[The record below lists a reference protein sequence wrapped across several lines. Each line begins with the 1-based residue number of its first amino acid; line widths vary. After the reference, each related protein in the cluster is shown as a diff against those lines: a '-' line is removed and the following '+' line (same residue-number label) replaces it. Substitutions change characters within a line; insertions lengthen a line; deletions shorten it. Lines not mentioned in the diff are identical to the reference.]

1 MSSLRILVC
10 LAVVS
15 LSAFAQSDRG
25 TVTGTVSDT
34 TGAVIPGVSIA
45 ATNVENGGRYET
57 VSTETGNYTLGQ
69 LPSGQYQLTAELP
82 GFKRYVRQGISVLV
96 AQTLRLDVTLDVGS
110 SNEEVTV
117 TEDAPL
123 LKTDSTEVAHNIS
136 AEFLNN
142 VPILGI
148 GRGASGATG
157 IRSAY
162 SVAQVVPG
170 ATWLPDQTIR
180 VNGMEGNTSA
190 LRVDGQDATATISN
204 GQITQTQQSV
214 EAIQEVAVQTSNF
227 AAEFGQAGS
236 GLFNV
241 TMRSG
246 TNSFHGSVYDYFV
259 NEALNAGWAFTD
271 DGRGNRVRNR
281 ERRNDWGFSFGG
293 PVLAKIYDG
302 HNKTFF
308 FVNFEQF
315 RETQV
320 SNFPVTVP
328 IPAYRRGDFREAI
341 PLVNGVPRVLGTDG
355 LGRPIIE
362 NTIYDPTTERLING
376 VRYRDPYPDNIIPP
390 EKLDPVALKVQEY
403 IPLPNRPG
411 LTNNYVP
418 SEVNPRVSQIPS
430 IKLDHSLSARMKLSG
445 IWSRTQT
452 DTPNNT
458 SGLPQPISSTVGQHI
473 KTDTIR
479 VSFDYTVSPTTLLHL
494 GSGYIHVV
502 NDPQVPR
509 FDNNKLGF
517 KGTNTD
523 LFPYFSVLSVA
534 QGGMANFG
542 PPSNFRIENLKP
554 TGNAALTWVRNNH
567 TYKTGAEL
575 IVNGYPSYSETY
587 SSGNM
592 LYSPNQTGL
601 PSLQGVTLPAN
612 VGFNYASFLI
622 GAPNSGYDSVPARMR
637 TGNHSMAFFLQ
648 DSWKVNRKLTLDYGL
663 RYDFQTYLKEHSG
676 YMFNVSPTAPNPTA
690 GGLPGGIIF
699 EGYGPGKCDCAFAK
713 NYFYAFGPR
722 LGVAYQI
729 TPKTVLR
736 VGGGIMYSKTNNDA
750 SKASNFGSTK
760 PFNAP
765 EYGIAPFTLRDGM
778 PYKITFPDFD
788 PGQQPLPGTIGNPTN
803 MVDPQAGRPARIWQW
818 SIGLQREITKDLVVE
833 AAYVGNRGVWWAAQT
848 LSPFASNGIPPSTL
862 AARSLSLDN
871 PDDRRLLTSPINS
884 AYAAQR
890 GFGTPPYPGF
900 PTGLTVSQT
909 LRPFPQYTGIVQ
921 TWNPL
926 GNTWYDSLQAKATK
940 RLSKGMDFVV
950 TYTYS
955 KSLALGA
962 EENNNY
968 GSVVNPIIN
977 NVFNR
982 QGNKT
987 LSGLDQP
994 HSLVIAG
1001 TYNLPALFKSASDF
1015 ASKMLSWVASDWQIG
1030 GVLRYASGYPFRVP
1044 ASTTNLNAL
1053 IFQNTLVERVP
1064 GEPLFATTW
1073 VDKHGVTHENEE
1085 LNINCG
1091 CFDPTR
1097 TFVLNPK
1104 AWRNPPDGKFSVSNS
1119 HYSDFRQ
1126 QRRPSES
1133 FSVARRFRMTE
1144 RATFMLRAEF
1154 TNIFNRTGL
1163 NVPSVANPFSA
1174 QTRDKD
1180 GFSTGGFGYISPAA
1194 VGGSNTNPAAAGT
1207 ASFATPP
1214 PRSTTIVARVQF

>member
-1 MSSLRILVC
+1 MRSLGVLFC
-10 LAVVS
+10 LFLATLPAV
-15 LSAFAQSDRG
+15 AQSDRG

-34 TGAVIPGVSIA
+34 SGAVIPGVSIV
-45 ATNVENGGRYET
+45 ATNVETSARYET
-57 VSTETGNYTLGQ
+57 ASTETGNYTLAQ
-69 LPSGQYQLTAELP
+69 LPSGLYQLSAELP
-82 GFKRYVRQGISVLV
+82 GFKKYVRQGIAVLV
-96 AQTLRLDVTLDVGS
+96 AQTLRLNVTLDVGS
-110 SNEEVTV
+110 NNESVTV
-117 TEDAPL
+117 TEAAPL
-123 LKTDSTEVAHNIS
+123 LRTESSEVATNVN

-148 GRGASGATG
+148 GRLASGATG

-162 SVAQVVPG
+162 SVANVVPG

-180 VNGMEGNTSA
+180 VNGMTGNTSA

-241 TMRSG
+241 TMKSG
-246 TNSFHGSVYDYFV
+246 SNQFHGSVYDYFV
-259 NEALNAGWAFTD
+259 NEALNAGWPFTD
-271 DGRGNRVRNR
+271 NGKGELLRNR
-281 ERRNDWGFSFGG
+281 ERRNNWGFSFSG
-293 PVLAKIYDG
+293 PVMAKVYDG

-328 IPAYRRGDFREAI
+328 TLAYRRGDFREA
-341 PLVNGVPRVLGTDG
+341 LTGRSLGTDG
-355 LGRPIIE
+355 LGRPIME
-362 NTIYDPTTERLING
+362 NVIYDPTTERIING
-376 VRYRDPYPDNIIPP
+376 VRYRDPYPNNIIPP

-411 LTNNYVP
+411 LTNNFVP
-418 SEVNPRVSQIPS
+418 NEVNPRISQIPS
-430 IKLDHSLSARMKLSG
+430 VKIDHSLSARLKLSG
-445 IWSRTQT
+445 YWSRTQT

-458 SGLPQPISSTVGQHI
+458 SGLPQPLSSTVGQHI

-479 VSFDYTVSPTTLLHL
+479 FNFDYAVTPTTLLHL
-494 GSGYIHVV
+494 GAGYV
-502 NDPQVPR
+502 NVRSDPQVPR
-509 FDNNKLGF
+509 FDNDKIGF
-517 KGTNTD
+517 KGTNAD
-523 LFPYFSVLSVA
+523 IFPYFSVLSSA

-554 TGNAALTWVRNNH
+554 TGNISLTWVRNNH
-567 TYKTGAEL
+567 TYKAGGEL
-575 IVNGYPSYSETY
+575 IVNGYPSFSETY

-592 LYSPNQTGL
+592 LYSSNQTGL
-601 PSLQGVTLPAN
+601 PSLQGVSLPAN

-622 GAPNSGYDSVPARMR
+622 GAPNSGYDSVPTKLR
-637 TGNHSMAFFLQ
+637 TGNHSMAFFIQ
-648 DSWKVNRKLTLDYGL
+648 DNWKVNRKLTLDYGL
-663 RYDFQTYLKEHSG
+663 RYDYQTYLKEHSG
-676 YMFNVSPTAPNPTA
+676 YMFNVSPTTPNPTA

-699 EGYGPGKCDCAFAK
+699 EGYGPGKCNCEFAK
-713 NYFYAFGPR
+713 NYPWAFGPR
-722 LGVAYQI
+722 LGIAYQI

-736 VGGGIMYSKTNNDA
+736 IGGGVMYSKTNNDA

-765 EYGIAPFTLRDGM
+765 EYGNPPFLLRDGL
-778 PYKITFPDFD
+778 PYKISFPDFD

-803 MVDPQAGRPARIWQW
+803 MVDQQAGRPARVWQW
-818 SIGLQREITKDLVVE
+818 SIGLQREISKDLVVE
-833 AAYVGNRGVWWAAQT
+833 AAYVGNRGVWWPAQT
-848 LSPFASNGIPPSTL
+848 LHPYASNAIPPWKL
-862 AARSLSLDN
+862 AALGLSLDN
-871 PDDRRLLTSPINS
+871 ADDRRLLTSPISS

-890 GFGTPPYPGF
+890 GFSTPPYPGF
-900 PTGLTVSQT
+900 PTGLTVAQT
-909 LRPFPQYTGIVQ
+909 LRPFPQFTGIVQ

-926 GNTWYDSLQAKATK
+926 GNTWYDGLQSKVTK
-940 RLSKGMDFVV
+940 RLSEGLDFVV

-955 KSLALGA
+955 KSLSLGS

-968 GSVVNPIIN
+968 GSVTNPIVN
-977 NVFNR
+977 NVFDR
-982 QGNKT
+982 QANKS

-994 HSLVIAG
+994 HSLMIAG
-1001 TYNLPALFKSASDF
+1001 TYTPTGLFKGASGL
-1015 ASKMLSWVASDWQIG
+1015 ASKVLSWITSDWQIG
-1030 GVLRYASGYPFRVP
+1030 GVLRYASGIPFRVP

-1053 IFQNTLVERVP
+1053 IFQGTLAERVP
-1064 GEPLFATTW
+1064 GEPLFTTEW
-1073 VDKHGVTHENEE
+1073 VDKKGNLHTNEE

-1091 CFDPTR
+1091 CYDPRR

-1104 AWRNPPDGKFSVSNS
+1104 AWRNPPDGKFSASNS
-1119 HYSDFRQ
+1119 HYGDYRQ

-1133 FSVARRFRMTE
+1133 MSLGRRFRIGE
-1144 RATFMLRAEF
+1144 RVSLMVRAEF
-1154 TNIFNRTGL
+1154 TNIFNRTGV
-1163 NVPSVANPFSA
+1163 NTPSANNAFST
-1174 QTRDKD
+1174 QTRDSVT
-1180 GFSTGGFGYISPAA
+1180 GFTTGGFGYISPAA
-1194 VGGSNTNPAAAGT
+1194 VGGSNTNPAAAGA

-1214 PRSTTIVARVQF
+1214 PRQGTIVARFQF

>member
-1 MSSLRILVC
+1 MFCLFLFSL
-10 LAVVS
+10 A
-15 LSAFAQSDRG
+15 AFAQSDRG
-25 TVTGTVSDT
+25 TITGTVSDT
-34 TGAVIPGVSIA
+34 TGAVIPGVKVDA
-45 ATNVENGGRYET
+45 MNVETSARYET
-57 VSTETGNYTLGQ
+57 VSTETGNYTLPQ
-69 LPSGQYQLTAELP
+69 LPSGLYQLSAELP
-82 GFKRYVRQGISVLV
+82 GFKKYVRQGITVLV
-96 AQTLRLDVTLDVGS
+96 AQTLRLDVRLDVGS
-110 SNEEVTV
+110 TGESVTV
-117 TEDAPL
+117 TEAAPL
-123 LKTDSTEVAHNIS
+123 LKTESSEVAHNVN

-142 VPILGI
+142 VPLLGI
-148 GRGASGATG
+148 GRLASGGTG

-162 SVAQVVPG
+162 SVVNVVPG

-204 GQITQTQQSV
+204 GSITQTQQSV

-246 TNSFHGSVYDYFV
+246 TNQFHGSVYDYWV
-259 NEALNAGWAFTD
+259 NEALNAGWPNTV
-271 DGRGNRVRNR
+271 DGRGHLLRNR

-293 PVLAKIYDG
+293 PVKLKVYDG
-302 HNKTFF
+302 RDKTFF

-328 IPAYRRGDFREAI
+328 TLAYRRGDFGEA
-341 PLVNGVPRVLGTDG
+341 LTNRLLTTDG
-355 LGRPIIE
+355 LGRPVME
-362 NTIYDPTTERLING
+362 NAIYDPTTERVING
-376 VRYRDPYPDNIIPP
+376 VRYRDTYPNNIIPP
-390 EKLDPVALKVQEY
+390 GKLDPVALKVQEY

-418 SEVNPRVSQIPS
+418 NDVNPRISQIPS
-430 IKLDHSLSARMKLSG
+430 VKIDHLLSARLKVSG
-445 IWSRTQT
+445 YWSRTQT

-458 SGLPQPISSTVGQHI
+458 SGLPQPISTTVGQHV
-473 KTDTIR
+473 KADTIR
-479 VSFDYTVSPTTLLHL
+479 ISTDYTVTPTTLLHL
-494 GSGYIHVV
+494 GAGYVHVV
-502 NDPQVPR
+502 SDPQVPR
-509 FDNNKLGF
+509 FDNAKIGF

-554 TGNAALTWVRNNH
+554 TGNVSLTWVRNNH
-567 TYKTGAEL
+567 TYKAGGEL
-575 IVNGYPSYSETY
+575 IVNGYPSFSETY

-601 PSLQGVTLPAN
+601 PSLQGVSLPAN
-612 VGFNYASFLI
+612 TGFNYASFLI
-622 GAPNSGYDSVPARMR
+622 GAPNSGYDSVPTRMR
-637 TGNHSMAFFLQ
+637 SGNHSMAFFFQ
-648 DSWKVNRKLTLDYGL
+648 DNWKVNRKLSLDYGL

-676 YMFNVSPTAPNPTA
+676 YMFNVSPTTPNPTA

-699 EGYGPGKCDCAFAK
+699 EGYGPGKCQCAFAK
-713 NYFYAFGPR
+713 NYPWALGPR
-722 LGVAYQI
+722 LGFAYQL

-736 VGGGIMYSKTNNDA
+736 IGGGIMYSKTNNDA

-765 EYGIAPFTLRDGM
+765 EYGNPPFTLRDGM
-778 PYKITFPDFD
+778 PYKISFPDFD

-818 SIGLQREITKDLVVE
+818 SIGLQREISRDLVVD

-848 LSPFASNGIPPSTL
+848 LNPFASNAIPPSVL
-862 AARSLSLDN
+862 AARGLSLDN
-871 PDDRRLLTSPINS
+871 PDDRRLLVSTLNSP
-884 AYAAQR
+884 YAAQR
-890 GFGTPPYPGF
+890 GFSTPPYPGF
-900 PTGLTVSQT
+900 PTGLTVAQT
-909 LRPFPQYTGIVQ
+909 LRQFPQFTGIVQ

-926 GNTWYDSLQAKATK
+926 GNTWYDGLQTKVTK
-940 RLSKGMDFVV
+940 RLSNGLDFVV

-994 HSLVIAG
+994 HSLLIAG
-1001 TYNLPALFKSASDF
+1001 TYTIPGLLKGASGF
-1015 ASKMLSWVASDWQIG
+1015 ASKAFSWITSDWQIG
-1030 GVLRYASGYPFRVP
+1030 GVLRYASGIPFRVP
-1044 ASTTNLNAL
+1044 GSQTNLNAL
-1053 IFQNTLVERVP
+1053 IFQNTLVERVL
-1064 GEPLFATTW
+1064 GEPLFTTNW
-1073 VDKHGVTHENEE
+1073 VDKNGKTHTNEE
-1085 LNINCG
+1085 LDINCG
-1091 CFDPTR
+1091 CYDPR
-1097 TFVLNPK
+1097 KTFVLNPK
-1104 AWRNPPDGKFSVSNS
+1104 AWRNPPDGKFSTSNA
-1119 HYSDFRQ
+1119 HYGDFRQ

-1133 FSVARRFRMTE
+1133 MSLARRFRIGE
-1144 RATFMLRAEF
+1144 RATFMVRAEF
-1154 TNIFNRTGL
+1154 TNIFNRLGV
-1163 NVPSVANPFSA
+1163 NVPSVANPFST
-1174 QTRDKD
+1174 QTTDRIT
-1180 GFSTGGFGYISPAA
+1180 GFTTGGWGYISPAA
-1194 VGGSNTNPAAAGT
+1194 VGGSNTNPAAAGA

-1214 PRSTTIVARVQF
+1214 PRSGTIVGRFTF

>member
-1 MSSLRILVC
+1 MGSLKVLFC
-10 LAVVS
+10 LLLASVTS
-15 LSAFAQSDRG
+15 LAQSDRG
-25 TVTGTVSDT
+25 AITGTMSDA
-34 TGAVIPGVSIA
+34 TGAVIPGVSIV
-45 ATNVENGGRYET
+45 ATNVETSARYET
-57 VSTETGNYTLGQ
+57 VSTETGNYTLAQ
-69 LPSGQYQLTAELP
+69 LPSGLYQLTAELP
-82 GFKRYVRQGISVLV
+82 GFKKYVRQGISVLV
-96 AQTLRLDVTLDVGS
+96 AQTIRLDASLDVGS
-110 SNEEVTV
+110 NNESVTV
-117 TEDAPL
+117 TEAAPL
-123 LKTDSTEVAHNIS
+123 LKTDSTEVAHNFN
-136 AEFLNN
+136 AEFLNT
-142 VPILGI
+142 VPFLGI
-148 GRGASGATG
+148 GKGASGATG

-162 SVAQVVPG
+162 SVVSVVPG

-204 GQITQTQQSV
+204 GQISQTQQSV
-214 EAIQEVAVQTSNF
+214 EAIQEVAIQTSNF

-246 TNSFHGSVYDYFV
+246 TNQFHGSVYDYFV
-259 NEALNAGWAFTD
+259 NEALNAGWPFTE
-271 DGRGNRVRNR
+271 DGRGHLLRSR

-293 PVLAKIYDG
+293 PVLAKVYDG
-302 HNKTFF
+302 HDKTFF

-328 IPAYRRGDFREAI
+328 TLAYRRGDFREA
-341 PLVNGVPRVLGTDG
+341 LTGRLLTTDG
-355 LGRPIIE
+355 LGRPVME
-362 NTIYDPTTERLING
+362 NVIYDPTTERIING
-376 VRYRDPYPDNIIPP
+376 VRYRDPYPNNIIPP

-418 SEVNPRVSQIPS
+418 NEVNPRTSQIPS
-430 IKLDHSLSARMKLSG
+430 VKIDHLLSARLKLSG
-445 IWSRTQT
+445 YWSRTQT

-458 SGLPQPISSTVGQHI
+458 SGLPQPISSSVGQHV
-473 KTDTIR
+473 KADTIR
-479 VSFDYTVSPTTLLHL
+479 ISFDYTVTPTTLVHL
-494 GSGYIHVV
+494 GAGYVHVLT
-502 NDPQVPR
+502 DPQVPR
-509 FDNNKLGF
+509 FDNAKIGF

-554 TGNAALTWVRNNH
+554 TGNVSLTWVRNNH
-567 TYKTGAEL
+567 TYKAGGEL
-575 IVNGYPSYSETY
+575 IVNGYPSFSETY

-592 LYSPNQTGL
+592 LYSPMQTGL
-601 PSLQGVTLPAN
+601 PSLQGVSLPAS

-622 GAPNSGYDSVPARMR
+622 GAPNSGYDSVPTRLR
-637 TGNHSMAFFLQ
+637 SGNHSMAFFFQ
-648 DSWKVNRKLTLDYGL
+648 DNWKLNRKLTLDYGL

-690 GGLPGGIIF
+690 GGLAGGIIF
-699 EGYGPGKCDCAFAK
+699 EGYGPGKCNCAFAK
-713 NYFYAFGPR
+713 NYPWAFGPR
-722 LGVAYQI
+722 LGVAYQV

-736 VGGGIMYSKTNNDA
+736 IGGGIMYSKTNNDA

-765 EYGIAPFTLRDGM
+765 EYGNPPFTLRDGM
-778 PYKITFPDFD
+778 PYKISFPDFD

-818 SIGLQREITKDLVVE
+818 SIGLQREISRDLVVE

-848 LSPFASNGIPPSTL
+848 LNPFASNAVPPWRL
-862 AARSLSLDN
+862 AALGLSLDN
-871 PDDRRLLTSPINS
+871 ADDRRLLTSPINS

-890 GFGTPPYPGF
+890 GFSTPPYPGF
-900 PTGLTVSQT
+900 PAGLTVAQT
-909 LRPFPQYTGIVQ
+909 LRQFPQFTGIVQ

-926 GNTWYDSLQAKATK
+926 GNTWYDGLQTKATK
-940 RLSKGMDFVV
+940 RLSQGLDFVV
-950 TYTYS
+950 TYTWS

-982 QGNKT
+982 QANKT

-994 HSLVIAG
+994 HSLLIGG
-1001 TYNLPALFKSASDF
+1001 TYTVPGLFKSASGF
-1015 ASKMLSWVASDWQIG
+1015 ASKALSWITSDWQIG

-1053 IFQNTLVERVP
+1053 IFQNTLAERVP
-1064 GEPLFATTW
+1064 GEPLFTTTW
-1073 VDKHGVTHENEE
+1073 VDKKGKTHTNEE
-1085 LNINCG
+1085 LDINCG
-1091 CFDPTR
+1091 CYDPR
-1097 TFVLNPK
+1097 KTFVLNPK
-1104 AWRNPPDGKFSVSNS
+1104 AWRNPPDGKFSTSNA
-1119 HYSDFRQ
+1119 HYGDFRQ
-1126 QRRPSES
+1126 QRRPTENISL
-1133 FSVARRFRMTE
+1133 ARRFRIGE
-1144 RATFMLRAEF
+1144 RASFMLRAEF
-1154 TNIFNRTGL
+1154 TNIFNRMGV
-1163 NVPSVANPFSA
+1163 NVPTFTNPFA
-1174 QTRDKD
+1174 TQTQDKD
-1180 GFSTGGFGYISPAA
+1180 GFTTGGFGYISPAA
-1194 VGGSNTNPAAAGT
+1194 VSGSNTNPAAAGM
-1207 ASFATPP
+1207 ASFPTPP
-1214 PRSTTIVARVQF
+1214 PRAATIVARFQF